1 MTAEESGKSIRTLK
15 RAGVCTKGLYKGKAN
30 SKSEEKK
37 ALIKGLINPSLSV
50 RENLSKIKAQGIKVG
65 DKTIQKILKELSC

>member
-15 RAGVCTKGLYKGKAN
+15 RAGVCTKGLYKGKSN

-37 ALIKGLINPSLSV
+37 ALIKSLINPSLSV
-50 RENLSKIKAQGIKVG
+50 RENLSIVKSLGIKASKDTIIK
-65 DKTIQKILKELSC
+65 IMKEY